1 MLLDVQTSDAST
13 IALNFSLNRQQRFFS
28 AASCLIVAN
37 LFSSAWLLAVVK
49 TSPLDVGREKEQV
62 RKDVGRNRYFTP
74 PQAIEY
80 GLIDRIVRPE
90 DAVAIE
96 EKNYELMLQKAN
108 AQQRGQQRAPA
119 GASAEGGY

>member
-1 MLLDVQTSDAST
+1 MYLLPGIV
-13 IALNFSLNRQQRFFS
+13 IARYGL
-28 AASCLIVAN
+28 AALECTPDRIQFPISIGLCY
-37 LFSSAWLLAVVK
+37 
-49 TSPLDVGREKEQV
+49 VGREKEEV

-96 EKNYELMLQKAN
+96 EKNYEQMLQQAN
-108 AQQRGQQRAPA
+108 AQQRGQQRVPA

>member
-1 MLLDVQTSDAST
+1 MVNCVARLLLVYEATLF
-13 IALNFSLNRQQRFFS
+13 ALSPDWHCWLFVP
-28 AASCLIVAN
+28 SCIWTGHKCVPSCA
-37 LFSSAWLLAVVK
+37 
-49 TSPLDVGREKEQV
+49 GREKEQV

-96 EKNYELMLQKAN
+96 EKNYELMLQQAN

>member
-1 MLLDVQTSDAST
+1 MPEHMQLPCIEQLQLLCSDRLCC
-13 IALNFSLNRQQRFFS
+13 I
-28 AASCLIVAN
+28 
-37 LFSSAWLLAVVK
+37 
-49 TSPLDVGREKEQV
+49 GREKEEV

-96 EKNYELMLQKAN
+96 EKNYEQMLQQAN
-108 AQQRGQQRAPA
+108 AQQRGQQRVPA

>member
-1 MLLDVQTSDAST
+1 MHALLQSIV
-13 IALNFSLNRQQRFFS
+13 IARLRL
-28 AASCLIVAN
+28 AAQKYLPEHKQPPNIHN
-37 LFSSAWLLAVVK
+37 LCCI
-49 TSPLDVGREKEQV
+49 GREKEEV

-96 EKNYELMLQKAN
+96 EKNYEQMLQQAN
-108 AQQRGQQRAPA
+108 AQQRGQQRVPA

>member
-1 MLLDVQTSDAST
+1 MLALVMQQEQAGLWLWHWHTET
-13 IALNFSLNRQQRFFS
+13 IFWLCHHNKS
-28 AASCLIVAN
+28 AVLTTAPDMPMMCA
-37 LFSSAWLLAVVK
+37 
-49 TSPLDVGREKEQV
+49 GREKEQV
-62 RKDVGRNRYFTP
+62 RKVVGRNRYFTP

-96 EKNYELMLQKAN
+96 EKNYEQMLQQAN
-108 AQQRGQQRAPA
+108 AQQRGQQRVPA